1 MDCYIYIFGLNY
13 GERRMKRI
21 SWKDQGASA
30 ELEAL
35 YNRPACPR
43 EIEDAVSEIVAKVK
57 AEGDA
62 AIADFLAR
70 FDKVTL
76 QPQDF
81 IVKADEYAEA
91 ERAVDENARQAID
104 LAIAHVT
111 AFAEQAKPHDHSFSP
126 REGVVLGERFVPMER
141 VGCYIPGGT
150 APLVSTVIH
159 TVAIAKAAGVR
170 EIVAATPPMKNGK
183 VNPATLYA
191 LKRAGATEV
200 WKMGG
205 AYAVAAM
212 AYGTQTVKKVEKIV
226 GPGNAYVAAAKKIV
240 YGSVAI
246 DMVAGPSEIMII
258 ADGTT
263 NPAFAA
269 ADMLS
274 QAEHGSGL
282 EQSVIVADSKEFLD
296 KVEAELHRQSAT
308 LPRLATVEKVLSR
321 GTYLIEAEN
330 LLAAADIAGKYAPEH
345 LEVMCS
351 NPRELLPHIKAAGA
365 IFLGQWTPEPA
376 GDFTAGPSHVLPTA
390 GTAKFFHGLSTVDF
404 MRRSSVLEYTREAL
418 MKEVSAI
425 ECFAS
430 LEGLAAHGRSASIR
444 RDWK

>member
-1 MDCYIYIFGLNY
+1 
-13 GERRMKRI
+13 MKRI
-21 SWKDQGASA
+21 SWKDQDASA
-30 ELEAL
+30 QLEAL
-35 YNRPACPR
+35 YNRPACPQ
-43 EIEDAVSEIVAKVK
+43 EIEKAVSEIVAKVR
-57 AEGDA
+57 AEGDDA
-62 AIADFLAR
+62 VTDFLAR

-76 QPQDF
+76 KPQDF
-81 IVKADEYAEA
+81 IVKTDEYAEA
-91 ERAVDENARQAID
+91 EHAVDETAKKSIAM
-104 LAIAHVT
+104 AIAHVT
-111 AFAEQAKPHDHSFSP
+111 AFAESAKPHDHSFSP
-126 REGVVLGERFVPMER
+126 REGVVLGERFIPMER

-159 TVAIAKAAGVR
+159 TVAIAKAAGVK

-191 LKRAGATEV
+191 LKQAGATEV

-212 AYGTQTVKKVEKIV
+212 AYGTRTVRKVDKIV

-258 ADGTT
+258 ADSTV

-282 EQSVIVADSKEFLD
+282 EQAVIVADSKDILD
-296 KVEAELHRQSAT
+296 KVEAELRRQAAS
-308 LPRLATVEKVLSR
+308 LPRLATVEKVLAH
-321 GTYLIEAEN
+321 GTFMIEAEN
-330 LLAAADIAGKYAPEH
+330 LLSAADIAGKYAPEH
-345 LEVMCS
+345 LEVMCAD
-351 NPRELLPHIKAAGA
+351 PRGLLPHIKAAGA

-390 GTAKFFHGLSTVDF
+390 GTAKFFHGLSTADF
-404 MRRSSVLEYTREAL
+404 MRRSSVLEYTEEAL

-430 LEGLAAHGRSASIR
+430 LEGLDAHGRSASIR
-444 RDWK
+444 RDYK

>member
-1 MDCYIYIFGLNY
+1 M
-13 GERRMKRI
+13 
-21 SWKDQGASA
+21 
-30 ELEAL
+30 
-35 YNRPACPR
+35 
-43 EIEDAVSEIVAKVK
+43 
-57 AEGDA
+57 
-62 AIADFLAR
+62 
-70 FDKVTL
+70 
-76 QPQDF
+76 
-81 IVKADEYAEA
+81 
-91 ERAVDENARQAID
+91 
-104 LAIAHVT
+104 
-111 AFAEQAKPHDHSFSP
+111 
-126 REGVVLGERFVPMER
+126 LGERFVPMER

-159 TVAIAKAAGVR
+159 TVAIARAAGVR
-170 EIVAATPPMKNGK
+170 EIVAATPPMKNGN

-205 AYAVAAM
+205 AYAIAAM

-246 DMVAGPSEIMII
+246 DMVAGPSEIMIL
-258 ADGTT
+258 ADRTT

-296 KVEAELHRQSAT
+296 KVEVELHRQSAT

-330 LLAAADIAGKYAPEH
+330 MRSAAEIAGNYAPEH
-345 LEVMCS
+345 LEVMCEH
-351 NPRELLPHIKAAGA
+351 PRELLPHIKAAGA
-365 IFLGQWTPEPA
+365 IFLGPWTPEPA

-390 GTAKFFHGLSTVDF
+390 GTAKFFHGLSTMDF
-404 MRRSSVLEYTREAL
+404 MRRSSLLEYTREAL

-430 LEGLAAHGRSASIR
+430 LEGLDAHGRSASIR